1 MPRAYV
7 TETQRRA
14 ARWEKADKSLQARI
28 AAWMTV
34 TGNHRKE
41 LSELMHMSYTTMCR
55 KFKRPSEMTIG
66 EYRLLAEE
74 LRRAGIITEEEYI
87 P

>member
-28 AAWMTV
+28 AMWMTV

-41 LSELMHMSYTTMCR
+41 LSEIMSMSYTTICR
-55 KFKRPSEMTIG
+55 KLKHPSEMTIG

-74 LRRAGIITEEEYI
+74 LRKAGIITEEEYI